1 MCAKMP
7 LTSRKQNVS
16 GKNKMKRKLVRL
28 MTTALIIFVLMYAG
42 MLIFSRLRVW
52 FALAAAACMVIFGVL
67 PIGNVFPNINW
78 NVIMMI
84 AGTMGLVSLFV
95 ETGMPSRLADMI
107 LNKVSNACWAIIA
120 LSVFSGVIS
129 AFVDNVATVL
139 MLAPVGLEICRKLKL
154 NPVPVIIA
162 IAVSS
167 NLQGAATLVGDTTS
181 ILLGDYAGMTF
192 LDFIWW
198 KGRPG
203 IFWAVEL
210 GAAGTVAILYLLFRK
225 NREPIEK
232 QPLTPVS
239 DYFPGWMMIGMVVLL
254 IIASFITFPDGVDNL
269 KNGLICLLVF
279 LVTMIRS
286 CLIKK
291 NFSPVKTVAKEMDY
305 QTLAMLCGLFIVVA
319 SIREAG
325 IIDAIAEWFSG
336 IGQGSLFGLYSLI
349 VFGSVILSAFI
360 DNIPY
365 VAAMLPVIEVLSGN
379 LGIAPYVLYFGLL
392 TGATLG
398 GNITPFGAS
407 ANVTAIGILR
417 KEGKE
422 VKNSDFFRI
431 GIPFTLT
438 AVLIGYLFIWVFWS
452 GVV

>member
-1 MCAKMP
+1 MINFFAVP
-7 LTSRKQNVS
+7 GGAVPVRGLIYA
-16 GKNKMKRKLVRL
+16 GKKLML
-28 MTTALIIFVLMYAG
+28 QMITALVIFVLMYAG
-42 MLIFSRLRVW
+42 MLAFSKWRVW
-52 FALAAAACMVIFGVL
+52 FALGAAAAMVVLGVL
-67 PIGNVFPNINW
+67 PPEGILPNINW

-107 LNKVSNACWAIIA
+107 LNRVPSACWAVVA
-120 LSVFSGVIS
+120 LSAFSGLIS

-139 MLAPVGLEICRKLKL
+139 MLAPVGMEISRKIKM

-210 GAAGTVAILYLLFRK
+210 GAAGTIAILYFLFRK
-225 NREPIEK
+225 NRGQIEK
-232 QPLTPVS
+232 QPLTPVT
-239 DYFPGWMMIGMVVLL
+239 DYFPGWMMIGMIVLL
-254 IIASFITFPDGVDNL
+254 IIASFISFPAPLDDL
-269 KNGLICLLVF
+269 KNGMICLMVFIITLV
-279 LVTMIRS
+279 RS
-286 CLIKK
+286 CLVKR
-291 NFSPVKTVAKEMDY
+291 NTDPVRLVGREMDY

-325 IIDAIAEWFSG
+325 IIDAVAGWFSS
-336 IGQGSLFGLYSLI
+336 IGQGNLFGLYTLI
-349 VFGSVILSAFI
+349 VFGSVLLSAFI

-365 VAAMLPVIEVLSGN
+365 VAAMLPVIEALSRN

-392 TGATLG
+392 IGATLG

-407 ANVTAIGILR
+407 ANVAGIGILR
-417 KEGKE
+417 KEGCE
-422 VKNSDFFRI
+422 VRNSDFFRI

-438 AVLIGYLFIWVFWS
+438 AVVIGYLFIWLVWS
-452 GVV
+452 GM

>member
-1 MCAKMP
+1 MM
-7 LTSRKQNVS
+7 V
-16 GKNKMKRKLVRL
+16 
-28 MTTALIIFVLMYAG
+28 TALIIFILMYAG
-42 MLIFSRLRVW
+42 MLLFSKWRVW
-52 FALAAAACMVIFGVL
+52 FAVGAAVCMVLFGVL
-67 PIGNVFPNINW
+67 PLDRVMPNINW

-95 ETGMPSRLADMI
+95 ETGMPSRLADLI
-107 LNKVSNACWAIIA
+107 LNRVPNVCWAVIA
-120 LSVFSGVIS
+120 LSVFSGLIS

-139 MLAPVGLEICRKLKL
+139 MLAPVGMAICRKLKV

-192 LDFIWW
+192 LDFLWW

-210 GAAGTVAILYLLFRK
+210 GAAGTVVILYLLFRK
-225 NREPIEK
+225 EREPIGR
-232 QPLTPVS
+232 QPLTPVK
-239 DYFPGWMMIGMVVLL
+239 DYFPGWMMVAMVALL
-254 IIASFITFPDGVDNL
+254 IVASFITLPDGVDDL

-279 LVTMIRS
+279 LVTLARS
-286 CLIKK
+286 CLIQKSK
-291 NFSPVKTVAKEMDY
+291 APVKLVISEMDY

-325 IIDAIAEWFSG
+325 IISMIADWFSG
-336 IGQGSLFGLYSLI
+336 IGQGSVFLLYTLI
-349 VFGSVILSAFI
+349 VFGSVALSAFI

-365 VAAMLPVIEVLSGN
+365 VAAMLPVIETLSGN

-392 TGATLG
+392 SGATLG

-417 KEGKE
+417 KDGRE
-422 VKNSDFFRI
+422 VTNKDFFRI

-438 AVLIGYLFIWVFWS
+438 AVVIGYLFIWAFWS
-452 GVV
+452 GVA